1 MVFFYSDSSVKNR
14 NVASLGHIILI
25 PSQPDFLFLLNDACL
40 AEKQQIQI
48 L

>member
-1 MVFFYSDSSVKNR
+1 M
-14 NVASLGHIILI
+14 LPHLPHIILI
-25 PSQPDFLFLLNDACL
+25 PSQPDFLLIAAYI